1 MQICQ
6 TLRSCINFHKLVQEL
21 CDQGEINFKEKNRL
35 KQEFNS
41 NNEELLYLIEDMDN
55 QNFRQHLIDYVKAKH
70 QVLKIANSP
79 GIRRKSLLSES
90 SPLIGRRSVFS
101 KESKV
106 TEEELLNYIKQL
118 REALVEVYQSRSN
131 ALTLLVQDNLKS
143 LTQFISKLPTKSP
156 QPSLILLQETNIADD
171 IECYYKQLKNQFLN
185 THSLLINDNIVSVT
199 SNLVNNLLNC
209 DEFTFINPQHGIYES
224 VKHTFQIFNHDE
236 YLEDLISITTNINLL
251 TENQSKLFEMFS
263 QYGRTYT
270 LRVQD
275 EFFFYHQKIQKD
287 SLLNL
292 TLEYNCFQE
301 ILMLTKLISKS
312 IIESRVQQFSP
323 IQIGN
328 MILDVGVEFV
338 RCSKYLFINQII
350 NLLRTKYNIEKAESE
365 IQGSY
370 TSIQSTNP
378 SPSNKQVKF
387 AKIQF
392 KDALPIEITVIGL
405 NLNKKEDLQIYKTI
419 QNLYNKYLKFIELT
433 YDRITFYKY
442 FIKSKDSIMLEFDK
456 EGKLAFLSRPIP
468 PSLSREFQ
476 LHYIHRGHYYQII
489 QNEKLLHEIEQH
501 LENQW
506 IIQQN
511 EQLYEIFLKAR
522 NKKFKGFAI
531 IFSEGFLQTRSLE
544 LEAKKIKLRQE
555 ATQYLTNLEYNNPE
569 IKNTIMSF
577 YMPSSIQAPKV
588 LIKRKKSRMNGFIE
602 TVQINLMD
610 PQSLEIE
617 PIYMNHIDSFEF
629 NIFKIENNSIEK
641 QRMVYQIFQRNNFI
655 EIFDIDK
662 NRMCEFLSEL
672 EYRYDKRR
680 NPFHNYNH
688 GVNVMHS
695 CHVIMNKMLSLQQYQ
710 DIFDN
715 ITKLALI
722 LGGLCHDVGH
732 TGRTNYFEI
741 NNLSEKAIRYHDK
754 NVLEQYHAA
763 TALKLL
769 LRERMNFLK
778 NIDFRS
784 FREKFIQNIIFTD
797 KAEHFNLLK
806 FFEANNEKD
815 IKIITGMIIHTS
827 DFTGG
832 SAKWPISKEWS
843 LRVNQEFQSQYEEEG
858 RLGLPQQSF
867 MKDLHKMSV
876 LSKSEIGFYKFIV
889 RPLYVSLSNF
899 MDNQLQ
905 DRVDNIDE
913 TIIEWDLLSSQD
925 NQQQC

>member
-1 MQICQ
+1 MQISQ

-21 CDQGEINFKEKNRL
+21 SDQGDINFKEKNKL
-35 KQEFNS
+35 KSDFNS
-41 NNEELLYLIEDMDN
+41 NNEDLLSLIEDMDN
-55 QNFRQHLIDYVKAKH
+55 QNLKQHLIDYVKSK
-70 QVLKIANSP
+70 QQIIKVANSP

-90 SPLIGRRSVFS
+90 SPLIGRKSVFS

-106 TEEELLNYIKQL
+106 TEEDLLNYIKQL
-118 REALVEVYQSRSN
+118 RDALIEVYQSRSN

-156 QPSLILLQETNIADD
+156 QPSLILLQETNIVDD
-171 IECYYKQLKNQFLN
+171 IESYYQQLKNQFLN
-185 THSLLINDNIVSVT
+185 TQSLLINDSIVSVT

-209 DEFTFINPQHGIYES
+209 DEFTFISPQQGIYES
-224 VKHTFQIFNHDE
+224 VKHTFAIFDHNQ
-236 YLEDLISITTNINLL
+236 YLEDLISISNNINLV
-251 TENQSKLFEMFS
+251 TENQTKLSEMFS
-263 QYGRTYT
+263 QYARTYSF
-270 LRVQD
+270 RIQD
-275 EFFFYHQKIQKD
+275 EFFFYHQKIPKD

-292 TLEYNCFQE
+292 TLEYNCLQE
-301 ILMLTKLISKS
+301 ILMLTKLIYKS
-312 IIESRVQQFSP
+312 IIESRVQLFSP

-350 NLLRTKYNIEKAESE
+350 NLLRTKYNIEKADSE
-365 IQGSY
+365 IQGSF

-387 AKIQF
+387 AKILF
-392 KDALPIEITVIGL
+392 KDVLPIEITVIGL
-405 NLNKKEDLQIYKTI
+405 NLNKKDDLSIYKTI

-456 EGKLAFLSRPIP
+456 EGKLTFLSRPIP
-468 PSLSREFQ
+468 PSLSREFH
-476 LHYIHRGHYYQII
+476 LNYLPRGHYYQII
-489 QNEKLLHEIEQH
+489 QNQQLLHDIEQH

-506 IIQQN
+506 VIQSN
-511 EQLYEIFLKAR
+511 DQLYEIFLKAR

-544 LEAKKIKLRQE
+544 LETKKIKLRQE
-555 ATQYLTNLEYNNPE
+555 ATQYLTNLEQNNPE
-569 IKNTIMSF
+569 LKNTILSF
-577 YMPSSIQAPKV
+577 YIPSSIQAPKV
-588 LIKRKKSRMNGFIE
+588 LIKRKKSRMNVLSEI
-602 TVQINLMD
+602 VQINLID
-610 PQSLEIE
+610 PQSIEIE
-617 PIYMNHIDSFEF
+617 PIHLNQIDTFEF
-629 NIFKIENNSIEK
+629 NIFQIENNSIEK
-641 QRMVYQIFQRNNFI
+641 QRIVYRIFLRNKFI

-662 NRMCEFLSEL
+662 SRMFEFLSEL

-695 CHVIMNKMLSLQQYQ
+695 CHVIMNKMLSLPQYN
-710 DIFDN
+710 DLFDQN
-715 ITKLALI
+715 TKLALV

-827 DFTGG
+827 DFAGG

-858 RLGLPQQSF
+858 KLGLPQQPF
-867 MKDLHKMSV
+867 MKDLHNMSV

-889 RPLYVSLSNF
+889 RPLYVSLSSF

-905 DRVDNIDE
+905 DRIENIDE
-913 TIIEWDLLSSQD
+913 TIIEWDLLASQE
-925 NQQQC
+925 NQ